1 MKKLC
6 QQLKM
11 CKMIYS
17 YHKLVARFPIRYIG
31 NKFLIKCF
39 CMKKIFALLPA
50 ICLIM
55 LLACNS
61 TNDSTEST
69 TNTSTT
75 SNTATDATTTTTTNV
90 VTDEKSSEFLKKV
103 TNSGMAEVQLAKL
116 AQQKATMDAVKNFA
130 AMLERDH
137 TAVNQQVKTLAEQ
150 RSVAVPTTISD
161 DKQKMYTDMEKM
173 TGKGFDKDYISM
185 MVKAHNDGISLFED
199 TRSNASDIDVK
210 NFADK
215 TLPTLK
221 MHLDSAKAI
230 QKRYW

>member
-1 MKKLC
+1 
-6 QQLKM
+6 
-11 CKMIYS
+11 
-17 YHKLVARFPIRYIG
+17 
-31 NKFLIKCF
+31 
-39 CMKKIFALLPA
+39 MKKIFALLPA
-50 ICLIM
+50 FCFM
-55 LLACNS
+55 LLACNDV
-61 TNDSTEST
+61 NDTTEST
-69 TNTSTT
+69 TNTSTGT
-75 SNTATDATTTTTTNV
+75 NTVTDANVSTTNTV

-103 TNSGMAEVQLAKL
+103 TNAGMAEIQLAKL
-116 AQQKATMDAVKNFA
+116 AQQKATIDAVKNFA

-137 TAVNQQVKTLAEQ
+137 TSVNQQVKNFADQ
-150 RSVAVPTTISD
+150 RNVALPAAISD

-173 TGKGFDKDYISM
+173 TGKAFDKDYISM

-215 TLPTLK
+215 TLPTLR

>member
-1 MKKLC
+1 
-6 QQLKM
+6 
-11 CKMIYS
+11 
-17 YHKLVARFPIRYIG
+17 
-31 NKFLIKCF
+31 
-39 CMKKIFALLPA
+39 MKKIFALLPA
-50 ICLIM
+50 FCFM
-55 LLACNS
+55 LLACND
-61 TNDSTEST
+61 TDDTTTENT
-69 TNTSTT
+69 TNTSTST
-75 SNTATDATTTTTTNV
+75 NTATDANVTATNTV

-116 AQQKATMDAVKNFA
+116 AQQKATIEAVKNFA

-137 TAVNQQVKTLAEQ
+137 TAVNQQVKNLADQ
-150 RSVAVPTTISD
+150 RNVALPAVISD

-173 TGKGFDKDYISM
+173 TGKAFDKDYISM
-185 MVKAHNDGISLFED
+185 MVKAHGDGISLFED

>member
-1 MKKLC
+1 
-6 QQLKM
+6 
-11 CKMIYS
+11 
-17 YHKLVARFPIRYIG
+17 
-31 NKFLIKCF
+31 
-39 CMKKIFALLPA
+39 MKKIFALLPA
-50 ICLIM
+50 FCFM
-55 LLACNS
+55 LLACNNS
-61 TNDSTEST
+61 NDTTEST
-69 TNTSTT
+69 TNTSTST
-75 SNTATDATTTTTTNV
+75 NTATDANVSTANNVSTTNTV

-116 AQQKATMDAVKNFA
+116 AQQKATIEAVKNFA

-137 TAVNQQVKTLAEQ
+137 TAVNQQVKSLADQ
-150 RSVAVPTTISD
+150 RNVALPVTISD
-161 DKQKMYTDMEKM
+161 DKQKMYNDIDKM
-173 TGKGFDKDYISM
+173 KGKAFDKDYISM
-185 MVKAHNDGISLFED
+185 MIKAHGDGISLFED